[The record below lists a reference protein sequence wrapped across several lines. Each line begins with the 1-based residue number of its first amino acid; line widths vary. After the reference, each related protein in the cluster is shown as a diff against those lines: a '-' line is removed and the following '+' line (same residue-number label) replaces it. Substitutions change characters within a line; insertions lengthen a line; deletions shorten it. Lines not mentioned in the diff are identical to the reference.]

1 LCILY
6 YETPLEPS
14 FVEYGRPNSGAH
26 LLMETLLNEVGDA
39 VEQNVEISFRV
50 LAAAID
56 VVRSSSG
63 YIQKGI

>member
-1 LCILY
+1 
-6 YETPLEPS
+6 
-14 FVEYGRPNSGAH
+14 
-26 LLMETLLNEVGDA
+26 METLLNEVGDA